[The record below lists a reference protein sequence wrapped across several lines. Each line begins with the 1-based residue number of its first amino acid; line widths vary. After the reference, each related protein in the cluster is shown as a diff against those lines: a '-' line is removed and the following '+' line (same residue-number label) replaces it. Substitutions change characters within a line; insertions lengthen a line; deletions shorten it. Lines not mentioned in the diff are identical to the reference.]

1 MNNAQLDLFEQGH
14 VIEVIHIEPTKEMPL
29 EVFKACYRF
38 SMFSELMEHP
48 TPTSV
53 VYDEYATTIWAE
65 NMDAVLYQMVQDD
78 MLTLSFC
85 VPREWFEDALNDGE

>member
-1 MNNAQLDLFEQGH
+1 MGKQLNIFEQGH

-29 EVFKACYRF
+29 EIFKQCYRF

-53 VYDEYATTIWAE
+53 IYDEHATTIVAE
-65 NMDAVLYQMVQDD
+65 NMDEVLYQMIQDD

-85 VPREWFEDALNDGE
+85 VPREWFEDALNEGE

>member
-1 MNNAQLDLFEQGH
+1 MIQLSLFEPQQI
-14 VIEVIHIEPTKEMPL
+14 IEVIFIEPTKEMPL
-29 EVFKACYRF
+29 EVFKQCYRF

-53 VYDEYATTIWAE
+53 IYDEDATTIVAE
-65 NMDAVLYQMVQDD
+65 NMDEVLYQMVQDD

-85 VPREWFEDALNDGE
+85 VPKEWFER

>member
-1 MNNAQLDLFEQGH
+1 MDNQLSLFEPQQI
-14 VIEVIHIEPTKEMPL
+14 IEIIFIEPTKEMPL
-29 EVFKACYRF
+29 EVFKQCYRF

-53 VYDEYATTIWAE
+53 IYDEDATTIVAE
-65 NMDAVLYQMVQDD
+65 NMDEVLYQMVQDD

-85 VPREWFEDALNDGE
+85 VPKEWFEDAL